1 MCWLSAFAFFVGPPG
16 VGPLIWVNSCERA
29 RNSMF
34 KWYDGFFFW
43 YQNEQLMISENF
55 RSPQLLG
62 FHWWILM
69 GKMVKK
75 WSSGRSPKM
84 SIGWWKWVKLVKK
97 MRFGAFL
104 KRFWSIKVVFD
115 TFLEDLFFVKNTV
128 FFSVFFTRAGRD
140 RSTEIKN
147 APNSLKKI
155 KKSKVFVWQ
164 MGQNVTF
171 RPSVAW
177 CLLFWSKA
185 TQKWGPHD
193 ALVEKGSFWRGPL
206 WFSVG
211 PGWLFTRKKCNFP
224 KNLF

>member
-1 MCWLSAFAFFVGPPG
+1 MVFDTFLEGSFLTKKWPFLMCWLSAIAVFVGPPG

-34 KWYDGFFFW
+34 KWYDSFFFW

-55 RSPQLLG
+55 CSPQVPG

-75 WSSGRSPKM
+75 WSSGRLPKM

-128 FFSVFFTRAGRD
+128 FFSVFSPGRGG
-140 RSTEIKN
+140 T
-147 APNSLKKI
+147 
-155 KKSKVFVWQ
+155 
-164 MGQNVTF
+164 
-171 RPSVAW
+171 
-177 CLLFWSKA
+177 
-185 TQKWGPHD
+185 GP
-193 ALVEKGSFWRGPL
+193 
-206 WFSVG
+206 
-211 PGWLFTRKKCNFP
+211 RK
-224 KNLF
+224 